1 LQRLLT
7 AEQANNHRHQG
18 SGQVF
23 QRVPERQRLI
33 GVGQAGLPG
42 EQPLDH
48 WMPQEP
54 PVHRIA
60 FELIAA
66 SVGVTDGQCSRGKIM
81 CCVIRKK
88 VSHWVALLLGMD
100 LTFVSWGTS
109 PSNKQASCPSIALT
123 WISCL
128 SKIRLGAQMGFFG

>member
-23 QRVPERQRLI
+23 QRVPERQRLV

-66 SVGVTDGQCSRGKIM
+66 SVGITDERRIRGKIM
-81 CCVIRKK
+81 GCLVAKK
-88 VSHWVALLLGMD
+88 VGHWLALLLRMD
-100 LTFVSWGTS
+100 PTFVIWGTC
-109 PSNKQASCPSIALT
+109 PSN
-123 WISCL
+123 
-128 SKIRLGAQMGFFG
+128 